1 MKKIIPFK
9 RGDTFKRRNTYMLE
23 VDGVRTP
30 IDITGYT
37 IRAHIRSADTLI
49 QSLTVNII
57 DAVNGVYDL
66 VAEKEQ
72 TELWPVGLLKM
83 DIEFTIGGFRKSTED
98 IIIEVLKDQTR

>member
-37 IRAHIRSADTLI
+37 IRAHIRSVDTLI

-57 DAVNGVYDL
+57 DAVNGVYEL

-72 TELWPVGLLKM
+72 TELWPTGIFKM